1 MKNIKTFFIIKLLC
15 IVKKIFYFIVALL
28 LLGIWSCINKNS
40 KSIELD
46 ENALLEKEVDDY
58 YNSLPDTIIV
68 NTPNGYKKAEKCSGD
83 KYVVHFNN
91 ARYWYNKNREI
102 IDSFIIH
109 GPEVRQEKEAL
120 DR

>member
-1 MKNIKTFFIIKLLC
+1 M
-15 IVKKIFYFIVALL
+15 KKIFYFIIALL
-28 LLGIWSCINKNS
+28 LLGEWSCINKNS

-46 ENALLEKEVDDY
+46 ENALLEKEMDNY

-83 KYVVHFNN
+83 KYVVGFNN
-91 ARYWYNKNREI
+91 ARYWYNKNGEV
-102 IDSFIIH
+102 IDSFIIY
-109 GPEVRQEKEAL
+109 GSEVRQEKEAL